1 MPQQSS
7 SPLPL
12 YHQVYVTLRQRIQD
26 GLYLPTEP
34 MPTEQE
40 LIDQFKVSRITIRR
54 AIDDL
59 QAEGLVQRRR
69 GRGTFVV
76 PRKFSSRLHANIS
89 GLLENLVNMGLKTQV
104 DVIEFGYLPATADV
118 REQLELPEKAVV
130 QRSVRVRSFDSK
142 PLSHLVAYL
151 PEELGRSFD
160 EADLKSQPL
169 LGLLERAGVKVD
181 SADQSISARSA
192 DSDVAALLDVPVGTA
207 LIHIT
212 LVVRDDQGRPVELIR
227 GLYRPDR
234 YEYGMKVVRVT
245 ENDARIW
252 HPST

>member
-1 MPQQSS
+1 MPHGSD

-12 YHQVYVTLRQRIQD
+12 YHQVYVTLRQRILD
-26 GLYLPTEP
+26 GLYVPSKA

-40 LIDQFKVSRITIRR
+40 LVDQFEVSRITIRR
-54 AIDDL
+54 AMDDL
-59 QAEGLVQRRR
+59 QAEGLIQRKR

-76 PRKFSSRLHANIS
+76 PKKFSSRLHANIS

-104 DVIEFGYLPATADV
+104 DVIEFGYIPASADV
-118 REQLELPEKAVV
+118 RERLELPDKAIV
-130 QRSVRVRSFDSK
+130 QRSLRVRYFDSK

-151 PEELGRSFD
+151 PEDLGRSFG
-160 EADLKSQPL
+160 EADLKTQPL
-169 LGLLERAGVKVD
+169 LSLLERAGVKVD

-192 DSDVAALLDVPVGTA
+192 DSDVAALLRVPVGTA
-207 LIHIT
+207 LIHVT
-212 LVVRDDQGRPVELIR
+212 RVVRDDQGRPVELIR

-252 HPST
+252 HPSP